1 MATFEEIAVGLQRVA
16 GKAEE
21 ANAALTQAGQ
31 LASEAAAL
39 LTEVMQ
45 GSGSL
50 EDEFNQAA
58 QMWINVAKGTAE
70 LSEIVAAGCREVERY
85 RRTLQSDVP
94 TQPPS
99 QANPSTPPPTPAPS
113 TASPSASSEPTWAD
127 RQREQLPTYVTSG
140 FYRDQEGNS
149 DVVQSGQ
156 DVQDEHQKIAEH
168 LRAEGFPPTGPGR
181 VTTGEHV
188 EGKVAWRLRNSGD
201 THVDLVINF
210 PMCAGPYSCKN
221 LVPFILKPG
230 QSMTVHDPMK
240 TRTFHG
246 RSTR

>member
-1 MATFEEIAVGLQRVA
+1 MATFEEIAAGLERVA
-16 GKAEE
+16 GKAGE
-21 ANAALTQAGQ
+21 ANAALAQAGQ
-31 LASEAAAL
+31 LADEAATL

-50 EDEFNQAA
+50 EDEFNQAVQA
-58 QMWINVAKGTAE
+58 WINVAKGTAE
-70 LSEIVAAGCREVERY
+70 LSEIVAAGCRGVEGY
-85 RRTLQSDVP
+85 RKALQGDAP
-94 TQPPS
+94 AQPPAQPGS
-99 QANPSTPPPTPAPS
+99 STPPPTRTPS
-113 TASPSASSEPTWAD
+113 TASASASPESTWAE

-140 FYRDQEGNS
+140 YYRDQEGNS

-156 DVQDEHQKIAEH
+156 DAQGEHQEIAEH

>member
-1 MATFEEIAVGLQRVA
+1 MATFEEIAGGLDRVLI
-16 GKAEE
+16 KADET
-21 ANAALTQAGQ
+21 NAALAQAGR
-31 LASEAAAL
+31 LADEAAKL

-45 GSGSL
+45 GSGYL
-50 EDEFNQAA
+50 EEEFALA
-58 QMWINVAKGTAE
+58 VRAWSAVANGVAE
-70 LSEIVAAGCREVERY
+70 LSEIVAVGCQGIESY
-85 RRTLQSDVP
+85 RNTLRDNAPV
-94 TQPPS
+94 QPS
-99 QANPSTPPPTPAPS
+99 AISAATASIVSGPAPL
-113 TASPSASSEPTWAD
+113 EPTWAD
-127 RQREQLPTYVTSG
+127 RQRKQLPTYVTSG
-140 FYRDQEGNS
+140 FYRDLDGNS

-156 DVQDEHQKIAEH
+156 DARGEHQAIAEH

-201 THVDLVINF
+201 KHVDLVVNF

-230 QSMTVHDPMK
+230 QSMTVHDPRK